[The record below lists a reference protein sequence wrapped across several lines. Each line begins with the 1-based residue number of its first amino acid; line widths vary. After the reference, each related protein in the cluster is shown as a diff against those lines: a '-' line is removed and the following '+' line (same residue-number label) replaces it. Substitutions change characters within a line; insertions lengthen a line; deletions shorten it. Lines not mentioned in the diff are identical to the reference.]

1 MLLKL
6 CKCTLRHHILMPT
19 CLLHSQESATQ
30 PSTPPAVAAAVP
42 KLVGLDPRWVNWDT
56 RNLRSYL
63 QSNAATAE
71 RKQKELSKAV
81 TRHDLLA
88 LIISWGVSYMPKED
102 FREQASGFAGV
113 RRRVIDVY
121 QEAQAGN
128 VLSVQLFIEQ
138 GEDLERRAPNNRRRT
153 VLHCVLLGNR

>member
-1 MLLKL
+1 MIIDHCVLAYA
-6 CKCTLRHHILMPT
+6 
-19 CLLHSQESATQ
+19 SQETATQ
-30 PSTPPAVAAAVP
+30 PSTPPAAVAAVAVP

-81 TRHDLLA
+81 TRHDLLTLVIA
-88 LIISWGVSYMPKED
+88 WGVSYMPKED

-121 QEAQAGN
+121 QEAQTGN

-153 VLHCVLLGNR
+153 VLHCVLLGNRYLAKLIQHL